1 MDLSCS
7 LPPSTAI
14 VEQAKLAES
23 LGYRR
28 LWLSDSPAL
37 YTDPW
42 AALALAATAT
52 ARIGLGVAVLTPS
65 TRHVMAN
72 AAAIAGIEA
81 LAPGRLAVAVG
92 TGFTARRTFGK
103 KPLSWAT
110 TGTYITHLQGL
121 LQGDTIEVDGALT
134 RLMHPAGVSVPTPID
149 VPVLV
154 AANGPVGLA
163 VAQKTGDGVMSV
175 QAPVPGFSW
184 SALLQGGTVLDAGED
199 LDSPR
204 VFEALGPVVAS
215 FYHGAYDAMGEGVDG
230 FPGGAAWRAMIE
242 AFPER
247 ERHLH
252 LHRDHCYTVSPHD
265 RPLIDVPAMAPMTF
279 TGTADELRARAADMA
294 EQGLTELLY
303 LPAGP
308 DIGGELRRM
317 AAVFESGGTA
327 TA

>member
-7 LPPSTAI
+7 LPPSAAI
-14 VEQAKLAES
+14 VSQVQLAES

-28 LWLSDSPAL
+28 VWVSDSPAL
-37 YTDPW
+37 YSDPW

-92 TGFTARRTFGK
+92 TGFTARRLFGK
-103 KPLSWAT
+103 KPLTWAT
-110 TGTYITHLQGL
+110 TGDYIARLRAL
-121 LQGDTIEVDGALT
+121 LRGETVEVDGALT
-134 RLMHPAGVSVPTPID
+134 RLMHPAGISVPTPID

-163 VAQKTGDGVMSV
+163 VARQLGDGVMSV
-175 QAPVPGFSW
+175 QAPVPGFSR
-184 SALLQGGTVLDAGED
+184 SALLQGGTVLDEGEG

-204 VFEALGPVVAS
+204 VFEALGPVIAS
-215 FYHGAYDAMGEGVDG
+215 FYHGAYDALGEGVDG

-242 AFPER
+242 VFPQR

-252 LHRDHCYTVSPHD
+252 LHRDHCYAIAPHD

-279 TGTADELRARAADMA
+279 TGTPDELRGRATDMV

-308 DIGGELRRM
+308 DVPGELRRM
-317 AAVFESGGTA
+317 ASVFNPAVAGTV
-327 TA
+327 